1 MTTVKRGRGKPKG
14 LPKTGGMQK
23 GYKAP
28 ATLAK
33 EAAREAVRQRITE
46 RMIPIVDAQI
56 DSALGISHFMLRDKA
71 TGQWERLTDPDQ
83 IVKALNDPKA
93 KQGSTF
99 LVYTKDPNNN
109 AARDML
115 AYAIDKPREQVQEL
129 KVEGSDSLV
138 AALLAGRARAAA
150 KAGKLPKGE

>member
-1 MTTVKRGRGKPKG
+1 MGGFKKGMKRPAGSGKP
-14 LPKTGGMQK
+14 K

-56 DSALGISHFMLRDKA
+56 NSAIGISHFFLRDEA
-71 TGQWERLTDPDQ
+71 TGQFRRITKVSE
-83 IVKALNDPKA
+83 IEAALNAPGAERGK
-93 KQGSTF
+93 TF
-99 LVYTKDPNNN
+99 WIYTKDPNSL

-115 AYAIDKPREQVQEL
+115 AYAIDKPKEQAMEIEV
-129 KVEGSDSLV
+129 KDAEGAI
-138 AALLAGRARAAA
+138 AALYAGRERAA
-150 KAGKLPKGE
+150 KRKGA

>member
-1 MTTVKRGRGKPKG
+1 MGRPKG
-14 LPKTGGMQK
+14 LAKTGGKPK

-28 ATLAK
+28 STLAK
-33 EAAREAVRQRITE
+33 EAAREAVRQRITQ

-56 DSALGISHFMLRDKA
+56 DSALGVSHFMLRDKE

-99 LVYTKDPNNN
+99 LVYTKDPNAM

-115 AYAIDKPREQVQEL
+115 AYAIDKPKEQAMEIQVTDTE
-129 KVEGSDSLV
+129 K
-138 AALLAGRARAAA
+138 LLSRLDQARLRAAGKA
-150 KAGKLPKGE
+150 K